1 MSDAPAEV
9 SAEPERAARDTAADD
24 LLRTFGIGSS
34 TAHRLAEAGYSTPD
48 AVRSLSRETL
58 LDLGISEPEADR
70 IRSTSPPPLA
80 ARPPRETD
88 ERLVARMMG
97 PGRTGERARRRP
109 AQAGKT
115 STDVLRKWVDGDD
128 HAMEAW
134 IQSSEPVPRRPSP
147 APSPAPA
154 TVIPP
159 AAPVDE
165 AGSAAAPARPAP
177 AAAIPSQV
185 LEREETVVRWLTDL
199 LDRVKSEQF
208 DPQSLL
214 QEVQEL
220 NRTLYEERAKRKQLE
235 DEVEHVKRGSIAV
248 IKYVRGREAK
258 TREQAIQAKDA
269 EIAELKLKL
278 LTIPSSATG
287 SEPGDAPSPSD
298 DGETAVG
305 SIPSNPLAESQHREQ
320 VQAREQAFVEREA
333 EFRRRIV
340 QLEGETRALR
350 AEEEGRKAHE
360 SLVASG
366 ASLPTEL
373 NERLKHLEAR
383 DRELVVR
390 ENELRTRFEE
400 IRIASEEVERARA
413 PLQYKENELAAW
425 ERQIQT
431 TKQALELEARRIE
444 AGRAELESSGGG
456 IRPEE
461 AKKLEDLRGEL
472 SKKEQELR
480 TRETYLHQQMQE
492 IETLQRKAAAN
503 QAEEMHLDIVSES
516 KAGKVRSGVRR
527 LDDLMFGGLPPAA
540 QALVNGPV
548 HTGKDVLA
556 RLFVAEGL
564 RSGIPAMWVVTDKTY
579 TQIRDEMLAV
589 YPQYG
594 EAEAKG
600 LVRYIDLYSRS
611 LGVTQAEP
619 GVKLLSAADKGMLD
633 QLTQVVNGFAQEF
646 RDKAKDRGYR
656 LVFETVSTLAAY
668 LDTASTFRFLQPFS
682 GRRRLD
688 GAASYYVLET
698 GMHTE
703 SDLQTLEHMTDGSI
717 NLKLD
722 QLKTF
727 LSVRGLGEV
736 QSRAWVG
743 YTFSKKSFSLGSFS
757 LDHIR

>member
-1 MSDAPAEV
+1 MSESPAEA
-9 SAEPERAARDTAADD
+9 STEPERPARESGA
-24 LLRTFGIGSS
+24 GEI
-34 TAHRLAEAGYSTPD
+34 AHVFDVPVPVAQRIVDGGYATPET
-48 AVRSLSRETL
+48 VRGLSRETL
-58 LDLGISEPEADR
+58 LELGVPTADADR
-70 IRSTSPPPLA
+70 ILSSTPAASP
-80 ARPPRETD
+80 ARPARETD

-97 PGRTGERARRRP
+97 TARTGDRARRRTVP
-109 AQAGKT
+109 AGKS

-134 IQSSEPVPRRPSP
+134 IQSSEVGQRRPPPSVPPAPPAPVAPSAPTEETSGSSP
-147 APSPAPA
+147 APRAPPS
-154 TVIPP
+154 TM
-159 AAPVDE
+159 
-165 AGSAAAPARPAP
+165 
-177 AAAIPSQV
+177 IPSQV

-199 LDRVKSEQF
+199 LDRVKSDQF

-258 TREQAIQAKDA
+258 TREQAIQSKDA

-278 LTIPSSATG
+278 LTIPQSSG
-287 SEPGDAPSPSD
+287 EPGDPSSPAGPESPI
-298 DGETAVG
+298 GA
-305 SIPSNPLAESQHREQ
+305 IPSGPGPDRQQQ
-320 VQAREQAFVEREA
+320 VEFQAREQSFLEREA

-350 AEEEGRKAHE
+350 AEEEARREHQ
-360 SLVASG
+360 SLLASG
-366 ASLPTEL
+366 AALPAEI
-373 NERLKHLEAR
+373 NERLKHLEGR
-383 DRELVVR
+383 DRELVTR
-390 ENELRTRFEE
+390 ENELRTKFEE
-400 IRIASEEVERARA
+400 IRIASEELERQRG

-461 AKKLEDLRGEL
+461 AKKLEDLKGEL
-472 SKKEQELR
+472 AKKEQELR
-480 TRETYLHQQMQE
+480 SRETFLHQQMQE
-492 IETLQRKAAAN
+492 IETLQRKAAAAE
-503 QAEEMHLDIVSES
+503 AEEMHLDIVSES
-516 KAGKVRSGVRR
+516 KATKVRSGVRR

-564 RSGIPAMWVVTDKTY
+564 RAGIPAVWVVTDKTY
-579 TQIRDEMLAV
+579 TQIRDDMLAV
-589 YPQYG
+589 FPQYG
-594 EAEAKG
+594 DAEAKG
-600 LVRYIDLYSRS
+600 LVRYVDLYSRS

-619 GVKLLSAADKGMLD
+619 GVKLLSASDKGMLD

-646 RDKAKDRGYR
+646 RDKSKDRGYR

-682 GRRRLD
+682 GRRRMD

-736 QSRAWVG
+736 QSRAWIG

>member
-24 LLRTFGIGSS
+24 LVRTFGIGTSA
-34 TAHRLAEAGYSTPD
+34 AHRLAEAGYSTPD

-58 LDLGISEPEADR
+58 LDLGVGDTEADR
-70 IRSTSPPPLA
+70 IRSAAPPSTTV
-80 ARPPRETD
+80 RPPRETD
-88 ERLVARMMG
+88 DRLMARMMG
-97 PGRTGERARRRP
+97 PGRSGDRARRRP
-109 AQAGKT
+109 PPAGKT

-134 IQSSEPVPRRPSP
+134 IQQSSDAAPRRPP
-147 APSPAPA
+147 TPTPP
-154 TVIPP
+154 TPP
-159 AAPVDE
+159 AAIPPSPPPE
-165 AGSAAAPARPAP
+165 ETAGTETTSRPAP
-177 AAAIPSQV
+177 AAPIPAQV

-199 LDRVKSEQF
+199 LDRVKSDQF

-214 QEVQEL
+214 QEVQDL

-278 LTIPSSATG
+278 LTVPTS
-287 SEPGDAPSPSD
+287 GDESGALPSPAAE
-298 DGETAVG
+298 GGTPVVA
-305 SIPSNPLAESQHREQ
+305 IPANPMAESQHREE
-320 VQAREQAFVEREA
+320 VKAREQAFVEREA
-333 EFRRRIV
+333 ELRRRIV

-350 AEEEGRKAHE
+350 AEEEARRAHE

-444 AGRAELESSGGG
+444 AGRAEIESAGGG

-480 TRETYLHQQMQE
+480 TRETFLHQQMQE
-492 IETLQRKAAAN
+492 IESLQRKAAAA
-503 QAEEMHLDIVSES
+503 QAEEMHLDIVSET
-516 KAGKVRSGVRR
+516 KVGKVRSGVRR

-564 RSGIPAMWVVTDKTY
+564 RSGVPAMWVVTDKTY

-619 GVKLLSAADKGMLD
+619 GVKLLSASDKGMLE

-646 RDKAKDRGYR
+646 RSTAKDRSYR

>member
-1 MSDAPAEV
+1 MSDAPAEL
-9 SAEPERAARDTAADD
+9 STEPERAARDTAADD
-24 LLRTFGIGSS
+24 LARAFGIGSS
-34 TAHRLAEAGYSTPD
+34 AAHRLAEAGYATPE

-58 LDLGISEPEADR
+58 LDLGVGEAEADR
-70 IRSTSPPPLA
+70 IRAAAPPPTA

-88 ERLVARMMG
+88 DRLMARMMG
-97 PGRTGERARRRP
+97 PGRAGDRARRRP
-109 AQAGKT
+109 APAGKS

-134 IQSSEPVPRRPSP
+134 IQSSDTAPRRPAP
-147 APSPAPA
+147 APTPPAPA
-154 TVIPP
+154 VLPPSPPADDARGGTASERPPP
-159 AAPVDE
+159 AAPI
-165 AGSAAAPARPAP
+165 PA
-177 AAAIPSQV
+177 QV

-199 LDRVKSEQF
+199 LDRVKSDQF

-214 QEVQEL
+214 QEVQDL

-278 LTIPSSATG
+278 LTVPAAAPDAGGPEGPSG
-287 SEPGDAPSPSD
+287 ESESPA
-298 DGETAVG
+298 GAV
-305 SIPSNPLAESQHREQ
+305 PANPLAESQHREE

-350 AEEEGRKAHE
+350 AEEEARKAHE

-400 IRIASEEVERARA
+400 IRIASEEVERQRA

-480 TRETYLHQQMQE
+480 TRETFLHQQMQE
-492 IETLQRKAAAN
+492 IESLQRKAAAA
-503 QAEEMHLDIVSES
+503 QAEEMHLDIVSET

-540 QALVNGPV
+540 QALINGPV

-564 RSGIPAMWVVTDKTY
+564 RAGIPAMWVVTDKTY

-646 RDKAKDRGYR
+646 RDKAKDRSYR

>member
-1 MSDAPAEV
+1 MNDVPAEAA
-9 SAEPERAARDTAADD
+9 AEPVRPGPEVAEEIARGLGIPVPTAQ
-24 LLRTFGIGSS
+24 
-34 TAHRLAEAGYSTPD
+34 RLADAGHTTVDSIKLLGRD
-48 AVRSLSRETL
+48 ALVE
-58 LDLGISEPEADR
+58 LGVDGADADR
-70 IRSTSPPPLA
+70 IRA
-80 ARPPRETD
+80 ASDAAGVTRAEKEVDDRMM
-88 ERLVARMMG
+88 ARMIEG
-97 PGRTGERARRRP
+97 GRPVDRNRRKAP
-109 AQAGKT
+109 PSGKS

-134 IQSSEPVPRRPSP
+134 IQSSEVTNRRPIPAAP
-147 APSPAPA
+147 APSPSPL
-154 TVIPP
+154 PP
-159 AAPVDE
+159 APTPE
-165 AGSAAAPARPAP
+165 AAPTEPSGVRPAP
-177 AAAIPSQV
+177 AAPGAAQV

-199 LDRVKSEQF
+199 LDRVKSDQF

-258 TREQAIQAKDA
+258 AREQAVQQKDA

-278 LTIPSSATG
+278 LTIPSSDGASTPPAEG
-287 SEPGDAPSPSD
+287 GPAGEAPP
-298 DGETAVG
+298 
-305 SIPSNPLAESQHREQ
+305 SIPAPAVNPLADLQHREE
-320 VQAREQAFVEREA
+320 VQAREQAFVERES

-340 QLEGETRALR
+340 QLEGEVRALR
-350 AEEEGRKAHE
+350 AEGEARREH
-360 SLVASG
+360 
-366 ASLPTEL
+366 ASLLAKGTALPQEIA
-373 NERLKHLEAR
+373 ERMQHLETR

-390 ENELRTRFEE
+390 ENELRTKFEE
-400 IRIASEEVERARA
+400 IRITSEEIERQRG
-413 PLQYKENELAAW
+413 PLQFKENELAAW
-425 ERQIQT
+425 ERQLQT

-444 AGRAELESSGGG
+444 AGRNELEATGGG

-461 AKKLEDLRGEL
+461 AKKLEDLRSEL
-472 SKKEQELR
+472 AKKDQELR
-480 TRETYLHQQMQE
+480 ARETFVHQQMQE
-492 IETLQRKAAAN
+492 IETLQRKAATFEAD
-503 QAEEMHLDIVSES
+503 EMHLDIVQET
-516 KAGKVRSGVRR
+516 KATKVRSGVRR

-540 QALVNGPV
+540 QALINGPV

-556 RLFVAEGL
+556 RMFVAEGL
-564 RSGIPAMWVVTDKTY
+564 KGGTPAIWVVTDKTY

-589 YPQYG
+589 LPQYG

-600 LVRYIDLYSRS
+600 LVRYADIYSRT

-619 GVKLLSAADKGMLD
+619 GVKLLAPTDKAMLE
-633 QLTQVVNGFAQEF
+633 QLTQVVNGFGQEF
-646 RDKAKDRGYR
+646 RDKFPGKSYR

-668 LDTASTFRFLQPFS
+668 LDTSATFRFLQPFS
-682 GRRRLD
+682 GRRRMD

-703 SDLQTLEHMTDGSI
+703 SDLQTLEHMTDGSV

-727 LSVRGLGEV
+727 LSIRGLGEV